1 MKRILLITFL
11 LFSTIYLNAQI
22 PYSFSLKSENT
33 SLKKG
38 MLSDDT
44 KPVPIGNGI
53 SDLLFREKL
62 YMGTSRGISV
72 FNPDDESW
80 IHYDKN
86 SFKGRNGITA
96 LNVDD
101 DGTIWVATGFDTT
114 AGDDELDAGGGL
126 FFKRPA
132 DDNWTWIP
140 QPVDPRDQNFDHQ
153 R

>member
-44 KPVPIGNGI
+44 KPVPIGHGI

-62 YMGTSRGISV
+62 
-72 FNPDDESW
+72 F
-80 IHYDKN
+80 
-86 SFKGRNGITA
+86 A
-96 LNVDD
+96 LKKFPYQQVY
-101 DGTIWVATGFDTT
+101 
-114 AGDDELDAGGGL
+114 E
-126 FFKRPA
+126 PY
-132 DDNWTWIP
+132 
-140 QPVDPRDQNFDHQ
+140 
-153 R
+153 